1 MIEKGQP
8 TLSDADEVVPT
19 AQPVSERLSRRANRP
34 PNQSRGTNVAIDSV
48 SIAYG
53 RQTVVEQVSLGVQPG
68 ELVALLGP
76 SGCGKTTLLRC
87 IAGFLRPTSGHI
99 TFDGRPIDGL
109 APGQRRVGMVFQNYA
124 LFPTMSVA
132 QNVAYGLE
140 ARGLPRRDI
149 GPRVTTALEAVQM
162 ARFADRR
169 PSQLSGGQQQRVS
182 LARAIVTEPAV
193 LLLDEPFAALDRAL
207 RLDLQLEIK
216 RLQKQLG
223 LTAVMVT
230 HDQDEAM
237 SMADRLAVMR
247 AGRLEQVGAPEA
259 VYDAPA
265 NRFVAGFVGA
275 SAEIPGRISA
285 RSSAG
290 YVVALDVG
298 ATLALPL
305 KQLAGDF
312 DGEAQIVVSARPEH
326 LALFDEPAS
335 DRWPATLRQSAPLA
349 GMTVHDVQAG
359 ALTLKVTEQRRSTMR
374 TPGPIYVGLAPMA
387 RPTLFR
393 TNDHPGANV

>member
-1 MIEKGQP
+1 LI
-8 TLSDADEVVPT
+8 D
-19 AQPVSERLSRRANRP
+19 VS
-34 PNQSRGTNVAIDSV
+34 QGTCVAISSV
-48 SIAYG
+48 SVAYG
-53 RQTVVEQVSLGVQPG
+53 RQIVIDQVSLVVQPG

-87 IAGFLRPTSGHI
+87 IAGFLRPTSGRI
-99 TFDGRPIDGL
+99 SFDGKPVDDL

-124 LFPTMSVA
+124 LFPSMSVA

-140 ARGLPRRDI
+140 ARGLPRREI
-149 GPRVTTALEAVQM
+149 GPRVATALEAVQM

-259 VYDAPA
+259 VYDGPA

-275 SAEIPGRISA
+275 SVEIPGRITA
-285 RSSAG
+285 RQSAG
-290 YVVALDVG
+290 CVVALDFG
-298 ATLALPL
+298 ATIALPL
-305 KQLAGDF
+305 DPQAGGF
-312 DGEAQIVVSARPEH
+312 PVEARVVVSARPEH
-326 LALFDEPAS
+326 LALFAEPAS

-349 GMTVHDVQAG
+349 GMTVHDVQSG
-359 ALTLKVTEQRRSTMR
+359 AHSLKVTEQRRCGLR
-374 TPGPIYVGLAPMA
+374 APGPLYVGLAPMA
-387 RPTLFR
+387 RPTLFL
-393 TNDHPGANV
+393 TDDHPGANA